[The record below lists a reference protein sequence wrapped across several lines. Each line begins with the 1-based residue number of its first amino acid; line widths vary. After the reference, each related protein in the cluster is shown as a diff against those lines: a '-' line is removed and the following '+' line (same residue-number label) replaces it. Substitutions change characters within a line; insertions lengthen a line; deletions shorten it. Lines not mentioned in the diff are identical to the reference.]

1 MGQGISPEGA
11 HGMTFTPLFLCFLKR
26 GGSPSKLLSIS
37 PKFQGKMTPGQ
48 EKGGFSLQK
57 KFKPHAAS
65 SEQEQEEGSGCMER
79 ALNSDV
85 RPEVN

>member
-48 EKGGFSLQK
+48 EKGGFS
-57 KFKPHAAS
+57 HAQAYL
-65 SEQEQEEGSGCMER
+65 
-79 ALNSDV
+79 LNGMDA
-85 RPEVN
+85 PPF